1 MSTYRAQIDDF
12 SFEIKSD
19 GVSDAWTKNVVEYDI
34 PFSSGASLDSLG
46 VKSRPIR
53 FVAIFRKENYES
65 HQAFIAHAL
74 IDQYNTLIHPVYGP
88 VKGMIKSLSVT
99 HDDRKS
105 YCEISIEF
113 VEEAIESAAPVYAP
127 SITQLTEEALVA
139 GQLQCIANLQAEL
152 SAGLGAGAS
161 GALSQDLD
169 SESETALLN
178 QMNLTLMQRI
188 YLRPVEDLITK
199 LNSILPEVSQP
210 SDSILSS
217 INYGLSLPG
226 LAMQALSRAME
237 RCAVVAIVSS
247 GSPLSFITSFRSNVD
262 SLTSGYSMLIEYIKT
277 AAAQIECV
285 TISKLYQTD
294 EDFRA
299 KLEKIENTPVWGED
313 GRLKYIPELP
323 PVLTMD
329 ELELSLALVCEDVQ
343 AAIDQIREGS
353 GSIQTVFSL
362 KKMSDALKE
371 HVNDIKLKR
380 ERIVTIKVLDPVP
393 VHLLCLQYGLPYM
406 AAERICAINNFWCPN
421 FISGEV
427 KMYV

>member
-19 GVSDAWTKNVVEYDI
+19 GVSDAWTKNVVEYNI

-88 VKGMIKSLSVT
+88 VTGMIKSLSVA
-99 HDDRKS
+99 HDDRLN

-113 VEEAIESAAPVYAP
+113 VEEAVESASPVYAP

-152 SAGLGAGAS
+152 SAGLGAGAA
-161 GALSQDLD
+161 GALAQDLD
-169 SESETALLN
+169 PESETALLN
-178 QMNLTLMQRI
+178 QMNLSLVQRI
-188 YLRPVEDLITK
+188 YLRPVEDMIAK
-199 LNSILPEVSQP
+199 LNSILPEVARP

-226 LAMQALSRAME
+226 LAIQALSMAME
-237 RCAVVAIVSS
+237 RCAIVAVSS
-247 GSPLSFITSFRSNVD
+247 GSPLSFVASFRSNVD

-277 AAAQIECV
+277 VAAQIECM
-285 TISKLYQTD
+285 TIAKLYQAD
-294 EDFRA
+294 EENRS
-299 KLEKIENTPVWGED
+299 KLEKIENTTVWGED

-329 ELELSLALVCEDVQ
+329 GLELSLTLVCEDIQ
-343 AAIDQIREGS
+343 AAINQIREGS
-353 GSIQTVFSL
+353 GSIQTIFGL

-371 HVNDIKLKR
+371 HVNEVKLKR
-380 ERIVTIKVLDPVP
+380 ERIVTIMVLDPVP

-427 KMYV
+427 KIYV

>member
-1 MSTYRAQIDDF
+1 MGTYRAQIDDF

-19 GVSDAWTKNVVEYDI
+19 GVSDVWTKNVVEYEI

-88 VKGMIKSLSVT
+88 VTGMIKSLSVA
-99 HDDRKS
+99 HDDRLN

-113 VEEAIESAAPVYAP
+113 VAEAIESAAPVYAP

-161 GALSQDLD
+161 VSLAQDLD

-178 QMNLTLMQRI
+178 QMNLTLVQRI

-199 LNSILPEVSQP
+199 LNSILPEVPQP
-210 SDSILSS
+210 DSILSS

-237 RCAVVAIVSS
+237 RCAVAAIVS

-299 KLEKIENTPVWGED
+299 KLEKIENAPVWGED

-329 ELELSLALVCEDVQ
+329 ELELSLALVCEDIQ

-353 GSIQTVFSL
+353 GSIQRIFNL
-362 KKMSDALKE
+362 KKMADALKE
-371 HVNDIKLKR
+371 HVNEIKLKR
-380 ERIVTIKVLDPVP
+380 ERIVTIQVLDPVP